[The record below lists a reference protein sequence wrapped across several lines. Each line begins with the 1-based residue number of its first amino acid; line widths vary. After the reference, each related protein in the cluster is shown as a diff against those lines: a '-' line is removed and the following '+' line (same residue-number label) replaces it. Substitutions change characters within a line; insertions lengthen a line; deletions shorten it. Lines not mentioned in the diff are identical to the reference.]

1 MMVYWITALSLG
13 FLSSLHC
20 IGMCGPIALALPLNR
35 SSTLTILGGL
45 LLNNASR
52 IAGYAIMGLLAGI
65 LGKGMA
71 IAGLQN
77 YLSILS
83 GILILLVLFG
93 MHSSHLA
100 SPAIIQR
107 FTGKWKAAAG
117 RLFGTN
123 SPYALSLIGLLNA
136 FLPCGFVYMALA
148 GAGSTGNLTSGAIF
162 MMLFGAG
169 TAPALIFVAFAAR
182 WVKPRARSYVRKLTP
197 VFVTLLACVL
207 ILRGLNLNIPYISPA
222 SDQQAVHACCHK

>member
-1 MMVYWITALSLG
+1 MNAYWIAALSLG

-20 IGMCGPIALALPLNR
+20 IGMCGPIGLALPLNR
-35 SSTLTILGGL
+35 SSSLTMLGGL
-45 LLNNASR
+45 LINNASR
-52 IAGYAIMGLLAGI
+52 IAGYAIMGLLAGV

-77 YLSILS
+77 YLSIIS
-83 GILILLVLFG
+83 GIIILLVMFG
-93 MHSSHLA
+93 MHGHFK

-107 FTGKWKAAAG
+107 LTGKWKVTAA

-123 SPYALSLIGLLNA
+123 SPSTLSLIGLLNA

-148 GAGSTGNLTSGAIF
+148 GAAATGQLTTGSIF
-162 MMLFGAG
+162 MMLFGIG

-182 WVKPRARSYVRKLTP
+182 LLKQQSRNYARKLTP

-207 ILRGLNLNIPYISPA
+207 ILRGLNLNIPYISPV
-222 SDQQAVHACCHK
+222 SDQQAVHVCCHK